1 MIQTRNLK
9 PLLTL
14 ISISVSLIS
23 SLSTRPNVSSIEK
36 YPRLSLSHIYSLI
49 APHLSLFLVMLHAM
63 QDVMDTVFSWPGIK
77 PVPPALETQSLNHW
91 TARKVPVAHLCK
103 PGLPQKPVPT
113 GPPPPPQ
120 PTPNLLSSPLSFE
133 FFPDTIFLLPDGF
146 I

>member
-63 QDVMDTVFSWPGIK
+63 QDVMDTVFS
-77 PVPPALETQSLNHW
+77 
-91 TARKVPVAHLCK
+91 
-103 PGLPQKPVPT
+103 
-113 GPPPPPQ
+113 
-120 PTPNLLSSPLSFE
+120 
-133 FFPDTIFLLPDGF
+133 
-146 I
+146 